1 MNAQRS
7 VASVA
12 VVEPE
17 VEITTA
23 QTADDAFVVSV
34 TGEADMATAPELERE
49 LQDVLRRGGRSV
61 AVDLVEVGFIDSTAL
76 GLLLRYQPRFRKR
89 GGDLVLVSDDRRIL
103 RTLEITG
110 LDRIFRIESRLGE
123 AARRARPDAPTGPAQ
138 TP

>member
-1 MNAQRS
+1 
-7 VASVA
+7 VAD
-12 VVEPE
+12 VEPE
-17 VEITTA
+17 FEIRTA

-49 LQDVLRRGGRSV
+49 LRDVLRRGGRSV
-61 AVDLVEVGFIDSTAL
+61 AVDLAEVGFIDSTAL
-76 GLLLRYQPRFRKR
+76 GLLLRYQSRFRKR

-123 AARRARPDAPTGPAQ
+123 AVGGLGSEPPTEPVQAPEPA
-138 TP
+138 

>member
-1 MNAQRS
+1 
-7 VASVA
+7 
-12 VVEPE
+12 VEPE
-17 VEITTA
+17 FEIRTA
-23 QTADDAFVVSV
+23 QMPDDAFVVSV

-49 LQDVLRRGGRSV
+49 LQDILRRGGRSV

-76 GLLLRYQPRFRKR
+76 GLLLRYQARFRKR

-123 AARRARPDAPTGPAQ
+123 AVGRLGSEPPTEPVQAPEPA
-138 TP
+138 